1 MLQHLKHAAAAL
13 VLRERAHL
21 RIRLASGDEKALAA
35 ADVLLY
41 DAALSAALEAAFDAA
56 LPRIAAPIVPPVPE
70 TPKAPE
76 TGDLVVDEL
85 RREFPEWCT
94 HRETW
99 MSVGMHRDSRACVE
113 IHEGA
118 AHWYLHGDNS
128 RAFVSAVDAAEH
140 ATGLVRLSRRDALD
154 GRR

>member
-1 MLQHLKHAAAAL
+1 MRNHVLTLAAAL
-13 VLRERAHL
+13 LLRERAHWRL
-21 RIRLASGDEKALAA
+21 RQTHGDAKAHAA

-41 DAALSAALEAAFDAA
+41 DAAVSAALEAAFDAA
-56 LPRIAAPIVPPVPE
+56 VSRIAAPIVPPVPE
-70 TPKAPE
+70 KAVPE

-94 HRETW
+94 HRHTW
-99 MSVGMHRDSRACVE
+99 MHIVMYRDDRASILLCEGSDAWYVE
-113 IHEGA
+113 HLGE
-118 AHWYLHGDNS
+118 
-128 RAFVSAVDAAEH
+128 AFASAVDAAEH

>member
-21 RIRLASGDEKALAA
+21 RLRLAPSDTKANAA

-41 DAALSAALEAAFDAA
+41 DAALGAALEAAFDAA

-94 HRETW
+94 HRLAGWHVE
-99 MSVGMHRDSRACVE
+99 MHRDDRSV
-113 IHEGA
+113 
-118 AHWYLHGDNS
+118 
-128 RAFVSAVDAAEH
+128 VSLRELKGRWCTNGYGEPWFTTTVDAAEH